1 MEHITVHAIYLLS
14 IAVDLANA
22 AVEELKSKNKQG
34 KNSLLRHFNIV
45 QSKTAIFFA
54 YKKKSL
60 HHMLK
65 ILFSCALA

>member
-34 KNSLLRHFNIV
+34 KKIVKTLQYCTIKQSPFLRI
-45 QSKTAIFFA
+45 QE
-54 YKKKSL
+54 KSL
-60 HHMLK
+60 RQMLK
-65 ILFSCALA
+65 ILFACELA